1 MRRGEILKN
10 EYDVIIAGA
19 GSAGLSTAIFC
30 AREGMKVII
39 LEKSSHTAPFPRG
52 ETIRPDPVLDELLG
66 PGFMEAIS
74 YNRTAERRY
83 YSPWSIR
90 HFSLERDQ
98 ASYIFHWHDLT
109 EGLRREAE
117 KSGVE
122 IKFSCE
128 VTDPVIDNGICRG
141 VSTKNDGDFYGK
153 SVIAGDG
160 HNSIFGEISGV
171 DYTRLNCPIA
181 KRVCRQVETDYEGME
196 FFLIPRGT
204 LDYAPDFPPS
214 IAFIFPRGNG
224 DAEAGLMLLGGGM
237 SLKDRKAMPG
247 NREILSV
254 LQQMSLTY
262 PVFSARLRNSEVD
275 FEGVSVIPM
284 AGLHNEVCAIPGL
297 ILTGDA
303 IGLVEASGGCGV
315 VATMKNGAFAA
326 RFLSEHRDYPWD
338 KNLMRKINREF
349 RKTDVYR
356 LIRSKYRKIIPLMR
370 IVFHRW
376 VKPSMFV
383 RLWKFMETR
392 YKKV

>member
-1 MRRGEILKN
+1 MKN

-19 GSAGLSTAIFC
+19 GSAGLSTAIVC
-30 AREGMKVII
+30 AREVLKVII

-52 ETIRPDPVLDELLG
+52 ETIRPDPVLEELLG
-66 PGFMEAIS
+66 PGFMESIS
-74 YNRTAERRY
+74 YNRTAGRRY
-83 YSPWSIR
+83 YSPWSTR
-90 HFSLERDQ
+90 HFSLLRDD
-98 ASYIFHWHDLT
+98 ASYIFHWQDLT

-117 KSGVE
+117 KCGVE
-122 IKFSCE
+122 IKFNCE
-128 VTDPVIDNGICRG
+128 VTGPIINNGICRG
-141 VSTKNDGDFYGK
+141 VTTKKRGNFYGN

-160 HNSIFGEISGV
+160 HNSIFGKISGV
-171 DYTRLNCPIA
+171 DYERLNCPIA
-181 KRVCRQVETDYEGME
+181 KRVYKKVNTDYDGME
-196 FFLIPRGT
+196 FFIIPRGT
-204 LDYAPDFPPS
+204 LDFAPDFPPA

-224 DAEAGLMLLGGGM
+224 EAEAGLMILAGGM
-237 SLKDRKAMPG
+237 SLKDRKAIPR

-254 LQQMSLTY
+254 LHQMSLTY
-262 PVFSARLRNSEVD
+262 PVFSARFKGSEID

-297 ILTGDA
+297 VLTGDA

-326 RFLSEHRDYPWD
+326 HFLSENRGHPWD
-338 KNLMRKINREF
+338 TNLMRQINREF
-349 RKTDVYR
+349 RKTDVYK
-356 LIRSKYRKIIPLMR
+356 LIRSKYRKLLPLMR

-376 VKPSMFV
+376 VKPLMFV

>member
-1 MRRGEILKN
+1 MLKI

-30 AREGMKVII
+30 AREGMNVLI
-39 LEKSSHTAPFPRG
+39 LEKSSQTAPFPRG
-52 ETIRPDPVLDELLG
+52 ETIRPDPVLEELLG
-66 PGFMEAIS
+66 AGFMESIS
-74 YNRTAERRY
+74 YNRTAGRRY
-83 YSPWSIR
+83 YSPWSVR
-90 HFSLERDQ
+90 QFSLERDE

-117 KSGVE
+117 KCGVE
-122 IKFSCE
+122 IKFNSE
-128 VTDPVIDNGICRG
+128 VTGPVIENGICIG
-141 VSTKNDGDFYGK
+141 VTTKNSGDFYGK

-160 HNSIFGEISGV
+160 HNSIFGKISGV
-171 DYTRLNCPIA
+171 DYNRLNCPIA
-181 KRVCRQVETDYEGME
+181 KRVYKKVNTDYDGME
-196 FFLIPRGT
+196 FFIIPGGT
-204 LDYAPDFPPS
+204 LDFAPDFPPS

-224 DAEAGLMLLGGGM
+224 EAEAGLMILAGGM
-237 SLKDRKAMPG
+237 PLKDRKAMPG

-254 LQQMSLTY
+254 LHRMSLNY
-262 PVFSARLRNSEVD
+262 PVFSDRFKGSVVD

-284 AGLHNEVCAIPGL
+284 AGLHHEVCAIPGL

-326 RFLSEHRDYPWD
+326 RFLMEHRDHPWN
-338 KNLMRKINREF
+338 KKLMRKINREF

-356 LIRSKYRKIIPLMR
+356 LIRSKYRKLLPLMR
-370 IVFHRW
+370 IFFHRW
-376 VKPSMFV
+376 VKPAMFV
-383 RLWKFMETR
+383 RLWKFMEAR